1 MFVSYFN
8 FTAKMG
14 SRHGISV
21 TILYIIFLCSEE
33 TTKYVVENA
42 VKYNKIV
49 NM

>member
-1 MFVSYFN
+1 
-8 FTAKMG
+8 MG